1 MPLIAQNPQPRVILG
16 LMTFGPSEAKGA
28 RITSLDEYNKCLDYF
43 QQQGFNEVD
52 TARIYID
59 GEQEAFTAKANWKSR
74 GLTLATKWYPHQ
86 PGFHKPDILRE
97 NLELSLKELQT
108 DTVDIFYLHAADRAT
123 PFAETL
129 EAVNQLHKEGK
140 FVQLG
145 LSNFTA
151 FEVAEICT
159 LCAANGWVR
168 PTIYQA
174 MYNAITRNIET
185 ELVPA
190 CHRYG
195 LDIVIYNPLA
205 GGLFSGKYKT
215 RDIPAEGRYSDAS
228 STGTNYR
235 NRYFRDATFEAL
247 SLIEPVVEKH
257 GLTLLETALRWV
269 RHHSALRMDNG
280 GRDGVLVG
288 VSSFSQLET
297 NLADLQKGPLPEEVV
312 RALDEA
318 WLVAKSNSP
327 NYWHLDLKY
336 TYDTQKALYGPN
348 HLICSPLDLGLL
360 SVIFRK
366 DSRSDK
372 NPFDHGGFYAII
384 KTISDTPTN
393 DTVASDNI
401 ELSEP
406 RVISTPDT
414 VHDSQDSDDEMVVN
428 RPPMHRPTDGRSQQP
443 LLKNDRHGRLPRS
456 SFGNGDTEGRPMLH
470 HTRRPTIRSKSPEHD
485 AAQATRKKYMIASGF
500 LLLSLASFVI
510 QTETASYI
518 QNELGWK
525 KPYCMLYMTHGS
537 WTLLWLVQLGIL
549 RLQKRSM
556 SWEAFWRRHV
566 FLLRTTAQMV
576 ESQDVHLTTRSS
588 NRSPIPYMVKTTAFV
603 TTALTIAGGSWYVAV
618 NMTTASDLTAIY
630 NCSAFFAYAF
640 SIPLLNEKLR
650 FDKVFSVAV
659 ATIGVMVVAY
669 GDRPEKKAS
678 KGGSNDGAQNRLL
691 GNIVIG
697 IGSVLYGLYEVL
709 YKRFACP
716 PEGTSPGRGTIF
728 ANTFGSLIG
737 VFTLLVLWIPLPF
750 LHWWGWETFE
760 WPTGEAGWMLIISVC
775 ANATFSGSFLVLISL
790 TSPVLS
796 SVAALLT
803 IFLVALVDWFRTGD
817 PLSMASII
825 GGILIMVAFFML
837 SFSTYREM
845 NEERKK
851 HLENDEVESDSD
863 A

>member
-1 MPLIAQNPQPRVILG
+1 MPLIVQNPQPRVILG
-16 LMTFGPSEAKGA
+16 LMTFGPTEAKGA
-28 RITSLDEYNKCLDYF
+28 RITSLDEFNKCLDYF

-52 TARIYID
+52 TARVYID

-74 GLTLATKWYPHQ
+74 GLTLATKWYPSQ
-86 PGFHKPDILRE
+86 PGFHKPEVVRE
-97 NLELSLKELQT
+97 KLELSLKELQT

-151 FEVAEICT
+151 FEVAEICL
-159 LCAANGWVR
+159 LCAERGWVR

-205 GGLFSGKYKT
+205 GGLFSGKYKSK
-215 RDIPAEGRYSDAS
+215 DVPAEGRYSDSS
-228 STGTNYR
+228 STGANYR
-235 NRYFRDATFEAL
+235 QRYFRDATFEAL
-247 SLIEPVVEKH
+247 SIIEPVVEKH
-257 GLTLLETALRWV
+257 GLTMLETALRWV

-280 GRDGVLVG
+280 GHDGVLVG
-288 VSSFSQLET
+288 VSSFAQLET

-312 RALDEA
+312 QALDQA

-336 TYDTQKALYGPN
+336 TYDTQKAVFGP
-348 HLICSPLDLGLL
+348 
-360 SVIFRK
+360 K
-366 DSRSDK
+366 D
-372 NPFDHGGFYAII
+372 F
-384 KTISDTPTN
+384 
-393 DTVASDNI
+393 

-406 RVISTPDT
+406 RVTSTPDA
-414 VHDSQDSDDEMVVN
+414 VYDFESDDEMVVN
-428 RPPMHRPTDGRSQQP
+428 RSPLHPPTDGRSQQP
-443 LLKNDRHGRLPRS
+443 LLDDHHRRSRS
-456 SFGNGDTEGRPMLH
+456 SLGNRDAEEGRPMLH
-470 HTRRPTIRSKSPEHD
+470 ETRRPTIRSRSPEHD
-485 AAQATRKKYMIASGF
+485 ATQATRKKYMVASGF
-500 LLLSLASFVI
+500 LLLSLISFVV

-518 QNELGWK
+518 QNELHWK

-537 WTLLWLVQLGIL
+537 WSLLWLVQLGIL
-549 RLQKRSM
+549 RLQKRKL
-556 SWEAFWRRHV
+556 SWDAFWRRHV
-566 FLLRTTAQMV
+566 SLLRSTAQMV
-576 ESQDVHLTTRSS
+576 ESQEVHLSARASS
-588 NRSPIPYMVKTTAFV
+588 RSPVPYMLKTTAFV
-603 TTALTIAGGSWYVAV
+603 TTALTVAGGSWYVAV

-669 GDRPEKKAS
+669 GDRPDKKPS
-678 KGGSNDGAQNRLL
+678 KGGEVSDDHVAQNRLL

-697 IGSVLYGLYEVL
+697 IGSILYGLYEVL

-750 LHWWGWETFE
+750 LHWTGWETFE
-760 WPTGEAGWMLIISVC
+760 WPTGEAAWMLIISVG

-817 PLSMASII
+817 SLSMASII

-845 NEERKK
+845 NEEQKK
-851 HLENDEVESDSD
+851 HLAHDALESDSD

>member
-16 LMTFGPSEAKGA
+16 LMTFGPNEAKGA

-52 TARIYID
+52 TARVYIG
-59 GEQEAFTAKANWKSR
+59 GEQEAFTAKANWKER
-74 GLTLATKWYPHQ
+74 GLTLATKWYPAE
-86 PGFHKPDILRE
+86 PGFHKPAVVRE
-97 NLELSLKELQT
+97 KLELSLKELQT

-151 FEVAEICT
+151 FEVAEISV
-159 LCAANGWVR
+159 LCAERGWVR

-205 GGLFSGKYKT
+205 GGLFSGKYKSK
-215 RDIPAEGRYSDAS
+215 DIPAEGRYSDKSAA
-228 STGTNYR
+228 GLNYR
-235 NRYFRDATFEAL
+235 TRYFRDATFEAL
-247 SLIEPVVEKH
+247 SIIEPVVEKH

-269 RHHSALRMDNG
+269 RHHSALRIDNG

-288 VSSFSQLET
+288 VSSFAQLET

-312 RALDEA
+312 QALDQA
-318 WLVAKSNSP
+318 WLVAKANSP

-336 TYDTQKALYGPN
+336 TYDTQKAVFGP
-348 HLICSPLDLGLL
+348 
-360 SVIFRK
+360 K
-366 DSRSDK
+366 D
-372 NPFDHGGFYAII
+372 F
-384 KTISDTPTN
+384 
-393 DTVASDNI
+393 

-406 RVISTPDT
+406 RVTSAPDA
-414 VHDSQDSDDEMVVN
+414 VHDSDSDDEMVVN
-428 RPPMHRPTDGRSQQP
+428 RPPLHRPTDGRSQQP
-443 LLKNDRHGRLPRS
+443 LLKDDRHRRSNSRS
-456 SFGNGDTEGRPMLH
+456 SLGNGDAEVRPMLH
-470 HTRRPTIRSKSPEHD
+470 ETRRPTIRSKSPERD
-485 AAQATRKKYMIASGF
+485 AAKATRKKYLVASGF
-500 LLLSLASFVI
+500 LLLSLISFVV

-518 QNELGWK
+518 QNELHWK

-537 WTLLWLVQLGIL
+537 WSLLWLVQLGIL
-549 RLQKRSM
+549 RLQKRKLT
-556 SWEAFWRRHV
+556 WDAFWRRHV
-566 FLLRTTAQMV
+566 SFLRTTAQMV
-576 ESQDVHLTTRSS
+576 ESQEVHLSTRAS
-588 NRSPIPYMVKTTAFV
+588 NRSPVRYMLKTTAFV

-618 NMTTASDLTAIY
+618 NMTTPSDLTAIY

-640 SIPLLNEKLR
+640 SIPLLKEKLR
-650 FDKVFSVAV
+650 VDKVFSVAV

-669 GDRPEKKAS
+669 GDGPNKKVS
-678 KGGSNDGAQNRLL
+678 KGGTHENGAQNRLL

-697 IGSVLYGLYEVL
+697 VGSILYGLYEVL

-750 LHWWGWETFE
+750 LHWTGWETFE
-760 WPTGEAGWMLIISVC
+760 WPTGEAAWMLLISVG

-803 IFLVALVDWFRTGD
+803 IFLVALVDWFRTGNS
-817 PLSMASII
+817 LSMASII
-825 GGILIMVAFFML
+825 GGVLITVAFFML
-837 SFSTYREM
+837 SYSTYREM

-851 HLENDEVESDSD
+851 HLVNDELESDSD